1 MRLGM
6 CSAFLPENINDFTPE
21 ICRRV
26 RGLGFS
32 GVFVRTRQNDPHSTT
47 RAEAQRFRDLLA
59 DENLR
64 LFQGTGYWQNLVTGD
79 EQQRREAVR
88 TLQAAL
94 RLAGWLGA
102 RGIDTGPGSMS
113 PHGPWAPHPDNW
125 TPLARRQ
132 LIRSLREA
140 APAAEDAGVYLSVEC
155 HQTVTLESPEV
166 ALEVIDA
173 VGSPWVRIDYDS
185 ANWLD
190 MRTAWDSS
198 SALNHHFDLLGEHI
212 VSCHAKDVF
221 VEPRLVIH
229 VSDGCAGRG
238 LVDFR
243 TLCRRMHELSP
254 DYPVIIEGAETED
267 LPEVSAF
274 FHGIAAE
281 LGLPL
286 LDADEEAPA

>member
-6 CSAFLPENINDFTPE
+6 CSAFLPENINDFTPAL
-21 ICRRV
+21 CRRV
-26 RGLGFS
+26 RDLGFS
-32 GVFVRTRQNDPHSTT
+32 GVFIRSRQNDPHTTT
-47 RAEAQRFRDLLA
+47 RAEAQAFRDLLTG
-59 DENLR
+59 ENLR

-79 EQQRREAVR
+79 ELQRRESVR

-113 PHGPWAPHPDNW
+113 PHGPWAPHPANW

-166 ALEVIDA
+166 ALEVMDA
-173 VGSPWVRIDYDS
+173 VDSPWVRIDYDS
-185 ANWLD
+185 ANWLNLHS
-190 MRTAWDSS
+190 AWDSS
-198 SALNHHFDLLGEHI
+198 NALNHHFDVLGDYI

-221 VEPRLVIH
+221 VEPGLVIH
-229 VSDGCAGRG
+229 ISDGCAGRG

-243 TLCRRMHELSP
+243 TLCRRMHQLSP
-254 DYPVIIEGAETED
+254 DYPIIIEGAQTED

-281 LGLPL
+281 LDIPL
-286 LDADEEAPA
+286 LDAHEEAPA

>member
-6 CSAFLPENINDFTPE
+6 CSAFLPENMHDFTPAL
-21 ICRRV
+21 CHRV
-26 RGLGFS
+26 RELGFS
-32 GVFVRTRQNDPHSTT
+32 GVFTRFRQNDPHTTT
-47 RAEAQRFRDLLA
+47 RAEAQGFRDLLA
-59 DENLR
+59 GENLR
-64 LFQGTGYWQNLVTGD
+64 LFQATGYWQNLVTGD
-79 EQQRREAVR
+79 ENLRRESVR

-113 PHGPWAPHPDNW
+113 PHGPWAPHPENW

-140 APAAEDAGVYLSVEC
+140 AFAAEDAGVYLSVEA

-166 ALEVIDA
+166 TLDVLNA
-173 VGSPWVRIDYDS
+173 VDSPWVRLDYDS
-185 ANWLD
+185 ANWLNL
-190 MRTAWDSS
+190 RTAWESGAAID
-198 SALNHHFDLLGEHI
+198 HHFDLLGDHV

-229 VSDGCAGRG
+229 ISDGCAGRG

-243 TLCRRMHELSP
+243 TLCRRMHQLSP
-254 DYPVIIEGAETED
+254 DYPIIIEGAQTED
-267 LPEVSAF
+267 LPEVSAL
-274 FHGIAAE
+274 FHGIAAA
-281 LGLPL
+281 LDIPL
-286 LDADEEAPA
+286 LDADEKAPA

>member
-6 CSAFLPENINDFTPE
+6 CGAFLPENMHDFTPAL
-21 ICRRV
+21 CQRV
-26 RGLGFS
+26 RDLGFS
-32 GVFVRTRQNDPHSTT
+32 GVFTRFRQNDPHSTT
-47 RAEAQRFRDLLA
+47 RAEAQGFRDLLA
-59 DENLR
+59 GENLR
-64 LFQGTGYWQNLVTGD
+64 LFQATGYWQNLVTGD
-79 EQQRREAVR
+79 ENLRRESVR

-113 PHGPWAPHPDNW
+113 PHGPWAPHPANW

-140 APAAEDAGVYLSVEC
+140 APAAADAGVYLSVEA

-166 ALEVIDA
+166 TLDVLNA
-173 VGSPWVRIDYDS
+173 VDSPWVRLDYDS
-185 ANWLD
+185 ANWLNL
-190 MRTAWDSS
+190 RTAWQSGAAIDQ
-198 SALNHHFDLLGEHI
+198 HFDLLGDHV

-229 VSDGCAGRG
+229 ISDGCAGHG
-238 LVDFR
+238 LVDFH
-243 TLCRRMHELSP
+243 TLCRRMHRLSP
-254 DYPVIIEGAETED
+254 DYPIIIEGAQTED

-274 FHGIAAE
+274 FHDVAAE
-281 LGLPL
+281 LAIPL
-286 LDADEEAPA
+286 LDADEDAPA

>member
-1 MRLGM
+1 MRLGI
-6 CSAFLPENINDFTPE
+6 CGAFLPENMHDFTPAL
-21 ICRRV
+21 CRRV
-26 RGLGFS
+26 RDLGFS
-32 GVFVRTRQNDPHSTT
+32 GVFTRFRQNDPHSTT
-47 RAEAQRFRDLLA
+47 RAEAQGFRDLLA
-59 DENLR
+59 GENLR
-64 LFQGTGYWQNLVTGD
+64 LFQATGYWQNLVTGD
-79 EQQRREAVR
+79 ENLRRASVR

-113 PHGPWAPHPDNW
+113 PHGPWAPHPANW

-140 APAAEDAGVYLSVEC
+140 APAAEDAGVYLSVEA

-166 ALEVIDA
+166 TLDVLNA
-173 VGSPWVRIDYDS
+173 VDSPWVRLDYDS
-185 ANWLD
+185 ANWLNL
-190 MRTAWDSS
+190 RTAWRSGAAID
-198 SALNHHFDLLGEHI
+198 HHFDLLGDHV

-238 LVDFR
+238 LVDFH
-243 TLCRRMHELSP
+243 TLCRRMHRLSP
-254 DYPVIIEGAETED
+254 DYPIIIEGAQTED
-267 LPEVSAF
+267 LPEVSAL

-281 LGLPL
+281 LAIPL
-286 LDADEEAPA
+286 LDADEDAPA